1 MTLDRCEA
9 AIDENGFTIDQIRR
23 RRGEEQH
30 EIGDL
35 LRLTEAAERRA
46 VMAAWSTYCEGGA
59 DADVITL
66 VRREISARVSGH
78 FPPDRQPHRAG

>member
-1 MTLDRCEA
+1 LRLDRCEA
-9 AIDENGFTIDQIRR
+9 AIDENGFAIDQIRR

-35 LRLTEAAERRA
+35 PRLTEAAERRA

-59 DADVITL
+59 GADVITL
-66 VRREISARVSGH
+66 VRREISA
-78 FPPDRQPHRAG
+78 